1 MRVGEFLLGLREV
14 VARWRDR
21 LRAVHC
27 CPHAA
32 HECSHPGV
40 YFRGLRS
47 LDFLHEAAADNHC
60 VGDACDACANVPNQ
74 RAGDSC
80 TLLTGRASI
89 TTTSPAFT
97 ITSELL
103 KLKSGMPG
111 VAITYKS
118 SNEMLLSVIG
128 EQTLLAIADGPP
140 TVPMVQGGKV
150 RALAVTG
157 AVRSSELPDVPS
169 MAEAGYPDV
178 DVYLWSGFFAPAG
191 TPPAIVAKLEAAL
204 RQAIQDPDVSSKLK
218 AMAVNP
224 GGGSSEEFRKMID
237 ADIQKFVAVVK
248 AANLTFAD

>member
-1 MRVGEFLLGLREV
+1 
-14 VARWRDR
+14 
-21 LRAVHC
+21 
-27 CPHAA
+27 
-32 HECSHPGV
+32 
-40 YFRGLRS
+40 
-47 LDFLHEAAADNHC
+47 
-60 VGDACDACANVPNQ
+60 
-74 RAGDSC
+74 
-80 TLLTGRASI
+80 
-89 TTTSPAFT
+89 
-97 ITSELL
+97 
-103 KLKSGMPG
+103 
-111 VAITYKS
+111 
-118 SNEMLLSVIG
+118 
-128 EQTLLAIADGPP
+128 
-140 TVPMVQGGKV
+140 MVQGGKV

-248 AANLTFAD
+248 AANLTFSD